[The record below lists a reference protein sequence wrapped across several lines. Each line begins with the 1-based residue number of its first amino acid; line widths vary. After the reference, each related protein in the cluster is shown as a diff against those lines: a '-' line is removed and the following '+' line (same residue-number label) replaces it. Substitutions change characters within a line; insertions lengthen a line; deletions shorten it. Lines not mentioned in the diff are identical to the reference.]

1 MRHTVRGMRPLNPFS
16 TDMYPRFLQL
26 VDLYAQVTRR
36 RAGLLA
42 HVYEVGFVGAGEDRH
57 YGEAQLGVQQRI
69 EFLNMANAPLWSS
82 VAGYVPV

>member
-16 TDMYPRFLQL
+16 TDMYPAFCNLS
-26 VDLYAQVTRR
+26 TRTPR
-36 RAGLLA
+36 LPAAARGRAGLLA

-69 EFLNMANAPLWSS
+69 EFPEH
-82 VAGYVPV
+82 G